1 VDKMKIDS
9 VDHVAIQNAQYVAQ
23 KRLQQERLEEHYA
36 NKNRIQEHHNKKI
49 NLDKRMLEAYYAVL
63 DRLQTY
69 NQQKQLER
77 AKAEQGKFLDIEVK

>member
-1 VDKMKIDS
+1 MNSHIKRFIYIFKNYGLS
-9 VDHVAIQNAQYVAQ
+9 NAIISLIRYIFFF
-23 KRLQQERLEEHYA
+23 RF
-36 NKNRIQEHHNKKI
+36 KKI

>member
-1 VDKMKIDS
+1 
-9 VDHVAIQNAQYVAQ
+9 
-23 KRLQQERLEEHYA
+23 
-36 NKNRIQEHHNKKI
+36 
-49 NLDKRMLEAYYAVL
+49 MLEAYYAVL

>member
-1 VDKMKIDS
+1 MLIKIEYKS
-9 VDHVAIQNAQYVAQ
+9 I
-23 KRLQQERLEEHYA
+23 
-36 NKNRIQEHHNKKI
+36 IIKKI

>member
-1 VDKMKIDS
+1 MSFVIAGVAAAAGITKIGM
-9 VDHVAIQNAQYVAQ
+9 ALAG
-23 KRLQQERLEEHYA
+23 R
-36 NKNRIQEHHNKKI
+36 KNRIQEHHNKKI

-77 AKAEQGKFLDIEVK
+77 ANAEQGKFLDIEVK

>member
-1 VDKMKIDS
+1 MTKVDS

-23 KRLQQERLEEHYA
+23 KRLQQEKLQEHYDS
-36 NKNRIQEHHNKKI
+36 KDRIQEHHNKKV
-49 NLDKRMLEAYYAVL
+49 NLDQRMLEAYYAVL

-77 AKAEQGKFLDIEVK
+77 TQAEQGRFLDIEVK